1 MGPVS
6 WRQQRANSGRADRG
20 GPGLLLPPQHEVSSG
35 SWTHGVEDVGVVRNQ
50 ELPVPRKDLEEL
62 VVTGPGLSHIVLLQG
77 SLHHAGGLV
86 LTSEQDAPI
95 QVPMVIVDADSD
107 DSGL

>member
-1 MGPVS
+1 MP
-6 WRQQRANSGRADRG
+6 DH
-20 GPGLLLPPQHEVSSG
+20 LLPPQHKISRG
-35 SWTHGVEDVGVVRNQ
+35 GWAHCVEDIGIVRNQ
-50 ELPVPRKDLEEL
+50 EFPVPRKDLKEL
-62 VVTGPGLSHIVLLQG
+62 VVTGPGLGHIVLFQG

-95 QVPMVIVDADSD
+95 QIPMVIVDADAD